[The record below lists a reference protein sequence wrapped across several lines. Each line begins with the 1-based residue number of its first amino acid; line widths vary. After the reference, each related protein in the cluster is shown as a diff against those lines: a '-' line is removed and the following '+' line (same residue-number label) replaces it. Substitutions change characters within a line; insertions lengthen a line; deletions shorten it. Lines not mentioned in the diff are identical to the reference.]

1 MLRKDPDEKKD
12 QYFMELALQQAKVA
26 ATLGDIPVGAVLVH
40 QDNSITLG
48 HNQKEIPNDPTA
60 HAQITTIRK
69 AAEQIRTWRLINTTL
84 YVTLEPCCMCIGAI
98 IQARITRLVFGA
110 ADPKSGAC
118 GSLMNIPHERRLN
131 HHVMVTQGILE
142 QPCGEILTSFFQY
155 RR

>member
-48 HNQKEIPNDPTA
+48 HNQKEILNDPTA
-60 HAQITTIRK
+60 HAEIITIRK